1 VIREGEDLMTTMI
14 VTAQPN
20 PDQRDEAQAYVG
32 QALPMLLGAGG
43 KLLKRVKVRNA
54 VVGEQTFALSLVM
67 EFPDADAI
75 EAVFS
80 SDAYA
85 KIAPHRDKGFAF
97 MNIVICEYM

>member
-1 VIREGEDLMTTMI
+1 LIREGEDPMTTMI

-20 PDQRDEAQAYVG
+20 PDQASEAQAYVG

-43 KLLKRVKVRNA
+43 KLLKRVRARNA
-54 VVGEQTFALSLVM
+54 VVGEQTFTLSLVM
-67 EFPDADAI
+67 EFPNAETI

-85 KIAPHRDKGFAF
+85 EIAPHRDKGFAF
-97 MNIVICEYM
+97 MNIVICEDM